1 MLESSKDLLFIV
13 LAICAIALTTCAC
26 WLLYYFIAMVKDV
39 YQITKGIKKKID
51 LVDDILKTIKEKI
64 NSTASYVGLIFGS
77 LEKIVD
83 YFQQKKT
90 GASSGSSRKQAKAKS
105 EEKTEE

>member
-13 LAICAIALTTCAC
+13 LAICAIAFTTFAC

-77 LEKIVD
+77 LEKIVG
-83 YFQQKKT
+83 YFQQRKTDNDRPASKK
-90 GASSGSSRKQAKAKS
+90 SAKAKI
-105 EEKTEE
+105 EE

>member
-1 MLESSKDLLFIV
+1 MLDSSKDLLFIV
-13 LAICAIALTTCAC
+13 LAICAIAFTTCAC

-77 LEKIVD
+77 LEKLVS
-83 YFQQKKT
+83 YFQQRKTDSDRPSSKK
-90 GASSGSSRKQAKAKS
+90 SAKAKM
-105 EEKTEE
+105 EE